1 MYIYGHVCLCDL
13 WSCDLYLWSC
23 DLWSYNLWSRDLFI
37 LTLRFLVGIQFLL
50 PLTMCLGWM
59 LSVAMIV
66 RAVVR
71 EKESRIKEV
80 MQMMGLGRGQLW
92 GAWFL
97 TSFLTLLISVLFITL
112 ALKVSTLSPLS
123 PLSSL
128 PLSLCPLPLSLQL
141 VQ

>member
-1 MYIYGHVCLCDL
+1 
-13 WSCDLYLWSC
+13 
-23 DLWSYNLWSRDLFI
+23 
-37 LTLRFLVGIQFLL
+37 
-50 PLTMCLGWM
+50 MCLGWM

-97 TSFLTLLISVLFITL
+97 TSFLTLLISVVFITL
-112 ALKVSTLSPLS
+112 ALKVSTLPPLPPVSLLSPLS
-123 PLSSL
+123 P
-128 PLSLCPLPLSLQL
+128 SLCVPFPCHCSWFNNYMYMHMYYLHVFQLYSL
-141 VQ
+141 VDS